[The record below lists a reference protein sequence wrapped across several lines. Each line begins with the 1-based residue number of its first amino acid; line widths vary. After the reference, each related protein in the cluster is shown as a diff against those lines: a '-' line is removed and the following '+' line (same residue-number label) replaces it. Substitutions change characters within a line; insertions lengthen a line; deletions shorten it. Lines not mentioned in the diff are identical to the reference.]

1 LQLNSDGV
9 KIINKLFKEAKK
21 HTKNTSK
28 EVEEQKNKVME
39 DYPKQLNINKAKKE
53 NSKYHKDIKVA
64 AQMQAANRLYEKQID
79 KVSNLIKEYQ
89 KAEKAYNP
97 EAADEDKQKQA
108 KEIDDLSI
116 KIYKEQ
122 SLALIYANEAYYSAG
137 PVLHV
142 VGEMQMGLKN
152 ITTPMEYLQS
162 LLVQVGY
169 KLQHIQHYQ
178 HLFEDIQNER
188 RKARK
193 QDRVGL
199 LFAKYGQRALDALAE
214 ITKTLEDAGV
224 QLKLSH
230 TSAKVM
236 AADLKMEETKKTAP
250 PSVPPQ
256 ERVSQ
261 ATKGGIGV
269 CGELKDP
276 DIKGGQSLNL
286 EVMKSSWRELAIQML
301 ARTPDL
307 LNQLKSK

>member
-1 LQLNSDGV
+1 M
-9 KIINKLFKEAKK
+9 K
-21 HTKNTSK
+21 
-28 EVEEQKNKVME
+28 

-53 NSKYHKDIKVA
+53 NSKYHKDIQVA

-79 KVSNLIKEYQ
+79 KVSKLIKKYQ
-89 KAEKAYNP
+89 EAEKAYNP

-108 KEIDDLSI
+108 KKIDDLSI

-224 QLKLSH
+224 QLDLSH

-250 PSVPPQ
+250 PTVPPQ

-261 ATKGGIGV
+261 ATIGGIGV

-276 DIKGGQSLNL
+276 NIKGGQSLNL
-286 EVMKSSWRELAIQML
+286 KVMKSSWKELAIQML
-301 ARTPDL
+301 ARTPHL
-307 LNQLKSK
+307 LNQLKS